1 MPAALDEFLDKV
13 VFSVECLQ
21 RCLQS
26 YIENEKT
33 KFSGAVEQTSKAE
46 TDADELRRQIE
57 LNLFKY
63 DILPYSRGD
72 KVTLL
77 ETVDDIADKAEIVA
91 KLLGIYKPKIP
102 KQAAPLFLEL
112 AAKTHQ
118 TVLMLR
124 DSILALEKNLES
136 AKEKADQTEKLREEA
151 RAIEFT
157 LLEKIFSSKE
167 KDLTKITLRDLIA
180 LTASIADKA
189 EEASDFVAMLSVKY
203 RG

>member
-1 MPAALDEFLDKV
+1 MPATLDEFLDKV

-26 YIENEKT
+26 YVEGEKK
-33 KFSGAVEQTSKAE
+33 KFSDSVEQTSKAE
-46 TDADELRRQIE
+46 ADADEIRRQIE
-57 LNLFKY
+57 LNLFQY

-102 KQAAPLFLEL
+102 AQTAPYFLEL
-112 AAKTHQ
+112 AAKTHK

-124 DSILALEKNLES
+124 DAIMALEKNLEA
-136 AKEKADQTEKLREEA
+136 AKEKADQTEKLREEV
-151 RAIEFT
+151 RATEFA
-157 LLEKIFSSKE
+157 LLEKIFASKE
-167 KDLTKITLRDLIA
+167 KDLTKIILRDLIA
-180 LTASIADKA
+180 LTATIADKA

>member
-1 MPAALDEFLDKV
+1 MAAALDEFLDKV
-13 VFSVECLQ
+13 VFSVECLHK
-21 RCLQS
+21 CLQS
-26 YIENEKT
+26 YIENEKA
-33 KFSGAVEQTSKAE
+33 KFLNVVEQTSRAE
-46 TDADELRRQIE
+46 ADADELRRQIE
-57 LNLFKY
+57 QNLFKY

-77 ETVDDIADKAEIVA
+77 ESVDDIADKAEIVA
-91 KLLGIYKPKIP
+91 KLLSIYKPKIP
-102 KQAAPLFLEL
+102 PKFAPLFLEL

-124 DSILALEKNLES
+124 DSIIALEKNLEN
-136 AKEKADQTEKLREEA
+136 AKEKADQTEKLREDV

-157 LLEKIFSSKE
+157 LLDKIFSSKE
-167 KDLTKITLRDLIA
+167 KDMTKLILRDLIS
-180 LTASIADKA
+180 LTAKIADNA

>member
-1 MPAALDEFLDKV
+1 MAAALDEFLDKV

-21 RCLQS
+21 KCLQS
-26 YIENEKT
+26 YIDGET
-33 KFSGAVEQTSKAE
+33 AKFLNAVEQTSRAE
-46 TDADELRRQIE
+46 ADADELRRQIE
-57 LNLFKY
+57 QNLFKY

-91 KLLGIYKPKIP
+91 KLLSIYKPKIP
-102 KQAAPLFLEL
+102 PKIAPNLLEL
-112 AAKTHQ
+112 SAKTLQ
-118 TVLMLR
+118 TVMMLR
-124 DSILALEKNLES
+124 DAIIALEKNLEN
-136 AKEKADQTEKLREEA
+136 AKEKADLTEKLREDT

-157 LLEKIFSSKE
+157 LLEKIFASKE
-167 KDLTKITLRDLIA
+167 KDMTKIILRDLIS
-180 LTASIADKA
+180 LTAKIADNA